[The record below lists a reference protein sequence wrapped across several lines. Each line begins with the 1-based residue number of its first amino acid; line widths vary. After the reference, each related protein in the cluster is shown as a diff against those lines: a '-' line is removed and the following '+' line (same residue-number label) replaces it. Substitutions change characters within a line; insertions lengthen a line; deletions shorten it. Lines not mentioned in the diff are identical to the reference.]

1 MLDRGL
7 EGRGPAVNCA
17 GDWSCASEGGRQLND
32 LATALSPLGSPTIL
46 FSASHSGSRMLA
58 VMLQRLGVFMGSH
71 LNDSEDSLDVFELVR
86 YLVEAHAPDYSKLFC
101 DGDPSLKARTMT
113 AFKRTWSGA
122 PTVSAGAGNCQRPA
136 T

>member
-86 YLVEAHAPDYSKLFC
+86 YLVERHAPDFSKLFRE
-101 DGDPSLKARTMT
+101 GDATLPPKALA
-113 AFKRTWSGA
+113 AFRA
-122 PTVSAGAGNCQRPA
+122 
-136 T
+136 